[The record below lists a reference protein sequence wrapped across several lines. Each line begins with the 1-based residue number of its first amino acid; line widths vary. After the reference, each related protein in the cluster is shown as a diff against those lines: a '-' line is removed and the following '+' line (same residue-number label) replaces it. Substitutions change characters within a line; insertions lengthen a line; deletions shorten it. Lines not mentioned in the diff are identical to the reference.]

1 MTLDSLAYLVEY
13 IYLVLGVL
21 GLSFVIYVLIATR
34 LREPRCWVTIAGDA
48 MVVIFL
54 IILQRAVWMTAV
66 SRLG

>member
-1 MTLDSLAYLVEY
+1 MNLIRLVEC
-13 IYLVLGVL
+13 IYLFLGVL
-21 GLSFVIYVLIATR
+21 GLSFVVYVLIATR

-54 IILQRAVWMTAV
+54 IILQRAMWMTAV